1 MNTETNNE
9 TNNNNQTANNN
20 IISEVYKDVDSNAK
34 KNNLKIGEIN
44 AGINLSPE
52 TKIEQNKQE
61 LIKQLKL
68 KYQFPEMA
76 SKLIILKRENEQ
88 DCIFQIKSNVA
99 SYIKLSENDIEEL
112 HNYLKNFDFLN
123 PDFGFFENNE
133 PEAVPVQ
140 QQEEPIPE
148 QTPEVISEP
157 VQQEKSKDELYIEQL
172 ANEYHTT
179 FNAINKIFQRIKE
192 TKNPRNYD
200 YFVKTLEW
208 TAKDYGINDSVV
220 HEIFNYITY
229 DPELEKELEQ
239 PEPVHQ
245 EVQVKTSNTETNTND
260 EINYIPCRTN
270 NPDID
275 IIITPTKKAITLQIQ
290 YKDKINGSNVKAKSV
305 AELLDVSKNYDTK
318 IIKLLRQVTK
328 IGRKEAKSIT
338 SEFMNDVGMMD
349 SKVFE
354 RMIEKTNAFEID
366 YSQICDETI
375 TKEIIEKGIDL
386 ANDGNTKKYI
396 ISYLQEKFNLDK
408 KDSSFVA
415 DIAYDFQYAQIKA
428 ISPLDFFNDDKQSKL
443 NVPYLASQ
451 IMKYNHFVTLGY
463 DGKKDIYVYQDG
475 VFVNKGKNNIRRYA
489 NLFLSSY
496 VKKEF
501 RNEVMEQIE
510 IETGIEREQLNENKY
525 LINFKNGMYDIESNE
540 LVEHDPKYHSTMRI
554 PVRYDPSAEC
564 PNIDK
569 FLSEV
574 VSEEDAVTLT
584 EYLGYCLIPVVN
596 LQRALMVFGHAG
608 NGKSIFMNL
617 ARQMI
622 GKPNV
627 SSIPLQKLA
636 GDKFAVSGLFGMLAN
651 ICPDIPAHKLKTDDV
666 FKLIVGADDDINAE
680 KKFMDQFQ
688 FTNYARL
695 LFSANILPEPAG
707 DAHDNEAF
715 YRRWMFIAFP
725 NSFEGKQDVKLF
737 EKLTTES
744 EKSGYLNKLL
754 KALKTILKNGRFKY
768 QKTAAEN
775 EAIYLANMLS
785 IDNFL
790 EEHVES
796 VYGTLRDPENYTI
809 EKEIMYER
817 YKSWCEENGAI
828 PKKYKTFNTIL
839 IQEKGFKYKRFGKE
853 KISHWVGVAWLGTTN
868 KLSSL
873 EEIKKDQSKKYD
885 QPLYKYMDVDP
896 ALLPEELKPRKKLNL
911 SLDDDTS
918 VQA

>member
-123 PDFGFFENNE
+123 PDFGFFENNK

-172 ANEYHTT
+172 ANKYHTT
-179 FNAINKIFQRIKE
+179 FNVINEIFQRIKK

-239 PEPVHQ
+239 PEPVQQ

-270 NPDID
+270 NPNID
-275 IIITPTKKAITLQIQ
+275 IIITPTKKAITLQVQ
-290 YKDKINGSNVKAKSV
+290 YKDKINGSNVKAKSIS
-305 AELLDVSKNYDTK
+305 ELLDVSKNFDNK
-318 IIKLLRQVTK
+318 IIKMLRQVTG
-328 IGRKEAKSIT
+328 IERKEAKKIT
-338 SEFMNDVGMMD
+338 DEFLSELGEID

-366 YSQICDETI
+366 YSHICDDTI
-375 TKEIIEKGIDL
+375 TKEIVEKAIDL
-386 ANDGNTKKYI
+386 VNDGNTKKYI
-396 ISYLQEKFNLDK
+396 VARLQENFSLDK
-408 KDSSFVA
+408 KDSTYVV
-415 DIAYDFQYAQIKA
+415 DIAHEIQYSQM
-428 ISPLDFFNDDKQSKL
+428 ISINPLDFFNDDKQSKL
-443 NVPYLASQ
+443 NVPYLVQQ
-451 IMKYNHFVTLGY
+451 IMRFNHFLTIGY

-475 VFVNKGKNNIRRYA
+475 VYVNKGKNNIRKSV
-489 NLFLSSY
+489 NIFLSRF
-496 VKKEF
+496 VKEEF
-501 RNEVMEQIE
+501 RNEVMRFIE
-510 IETGIEREQLNENKY
+510 IETGIEREQLNKNKY
-525 LINFKNGMYDIESNE
+525 LINLKNGMYDIESDK
-540 LVEHDPKYHSTMRI
+540 LLEHDPKYHSTMRI
-554 PVRYDPSAEC
+554 PLTYDSNATC

-574 VSEEDAVTLT
+574 VSEENAVTLT
-584 EYLGYCLIPVVN
+584 EYLGYCLIPDVRM
-596 LQRALMVFGHAG
+596 QRALMVFGHAG
-608 NGKSIFMNL
+608 NGKSVFLNL
-617 ARQMI
+617 AGKII
-622 GKPNV
+622 GKPNT
-627 SSIPLQKLA
+627 SAIPLQKLA
-636 GDKFAVSGLFGMLAN
+636 QDKFAVAGLFGMLAN
-651 ICPDIPAHKLKTDDV
+651 ICPDIPANKLKTDAI
-666 FKLIVGADDDINAE
+666 FKIIVGGDDELNAE
-680 KKFMDQFQ
+680 KKFMDQFD
-688 FTNYARL
+688 FKNYARL
-695 LFSANILPEPAG
+695 MFSANVLPEPAG
-707 DAHDNEAF
+707 DVDDNRAF
-715 YRRWMFIAFP
+715 YRRWMLVPFP
-725 NSFEGKQDVKLF
+725 NSFEGKSDNKNLID
-737 EKLTTES
+737 ELTTEQ

-754 KALKTILKNGRFKY
+754 EALKIILKNGKFTY
-768 QKTAAEN
+768 EKTPE
-775 EAIYLANMLS
+775 EIEEIYKSNLAS
-785 IDNFL
+785 IDKFF
-790 EEHVES
+790 EEHVIITSEMNQYYIS
-796 VYGTLRDPENYTI
+796 
-809 EKEIMYER
+809 KEDMYAK
-817 YKSWCEENGAI
+817 YCDWCKKNGAI
-828 PKKYKTFNTIL
+828 PKHYQTFCNIL
-839 IQEKGFKYKRFGKE
+839 MTEKGLKYKRVGKN
-853 KISHWVGVAWLGTTN
+853 KIGQWINVVWNVEGYTEYQNSINGIT
-868 KLSSL
+868 
-873 EEIKKDQSKKYD
+873 IKPESKKYD
-885 QPLYKYMDVDP
+885 QPLYNYMDTDP
-896 ALLPEELKPRKKLNL
+896 ELLPESRKKLNL
-911 SLDDDTS
+911 SLDDDTTF
-918 VQA
+918 QA